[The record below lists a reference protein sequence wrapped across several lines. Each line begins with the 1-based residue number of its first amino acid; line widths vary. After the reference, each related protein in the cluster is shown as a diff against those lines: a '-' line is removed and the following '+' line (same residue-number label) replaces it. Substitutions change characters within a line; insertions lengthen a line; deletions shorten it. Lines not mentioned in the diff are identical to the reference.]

1 MARGAVHDARRRVQI
16 GLRGYYSC
24 RGHGRARVV
33 SVQLGVGG
41 EKGLFRTNRL
51 ESLICPRPLYFKNYP
66 IVKVNVVPV
75 RDCSSVDAFDRDLVK
90 SRPPNA
96 SWQRV
101 RASRP
106 HRPTRPHSDDAASTL
121 PDVSCRRHGCERLH
135 TRQVSLLAP
144 VAHPSPR
151 LVVPVAASPI
161 APPSLRRRQR
171 FKTTRA

>member
-1 MARGAVHDARRRVQI
+1 MGRVAQSTTFGAVYKSDSGVIIHAEGTVVLELYQCSWAWAERKGCF
-16 GLRGYYSC
+16 GLIDSKDFYV
-24 RGHGRARVV
+24 HAPFT
-33 SVQLGVGG
+33 L
-41 EKGLFRTNRL
+41 
-51 ESLICPRPLYFKNYP
+51 NYP
-66 IVKVNVVPV
+66 IVKVNFVPV
-75 RDCSSVDAFDRDLVK
+75 RNCSQVDAFDRDLVK

-101 RASRP
+101 RASRES
-106 HRPTRPHSDDAASTL
+106 RPPRSHSDDAASTL
-121 PDVSCRRHGCERLH
+121 PDVGCRRHGCERLH

-151 LVVPVAASPI
+151 RVVPVAASPI